1 MYCILQAIKIC
12 FAAVL
17 ESQEGLLAAAATC
30 PKFKLQWLRD
40 EHRREHVKELLI
52 TECRKAAPAT
62 DNANLSHSQIAASP
76 AEMDFFDFDNQPTES
91 FSAEKEVT
99 DYLRSG

>member
-17 ESQEGLLAAAATC
+17 DSQEGLLAAAATR
-30 PKFKLQWLRD
+30 PKFKLRWLRD
-40 EHRREHVKELLI
+40 EHRREHVKEL
-52 TECRKAAPAT
+52 RKGAPAT

-99 DYLRSG
+99 LI